1 MLKLHL
7 QGGKQNAM
15 LVLQCVLVMLLSAS
29 ALSAQNSIKTKK
41 LKISA
46 DKSHSL
52 ILETH
57 YYNDTLD
64 EMCGKYN
71 FISPIIISQTAYFII
86 NDSVVAKR
94 SSDKIP
100 FHKHKYKSKE
110 IRIQTTP
117 IFDIEVNKCDN
128 RLYYSIYGAS
138 YCCGLGCP
146 EYIGL
151 YELDGTLLWEAIGAY
166 NYEYYTDKGNEI
178 KYKIDWNNPIAERSI
193 FNMFVVGYQSV
204 RAD

>member
-71 FISPIIISQTAYFII
+71 FISPIIRSCLKII
-86 NDSVVAKR
+86 
-94 SSDKIP
+94 
-100 FHKHKYKSKE
+100 
-110 IRIQTTP
+110 
-117 IFDIEVNKCDN
+117 
-128 RLYYSIYGAS
+128 
-138 YCCGLGCP
+138 
-146 EYIGL
+146 
-151 YELDGTLLWEAIGAY
+151 
-166 NYEYYTDKGNEI
+166 
-178 KYKIDWNNPIAERSI
+178 
-193 FNMFVVGYQSV
+193 
-204 RAD
+204 